1 MRYHIVTLGCPKNVV
16 DSERIERVLG
26 EARHRAVARPSQ
38 ADLLIVNTCGFI
50 DAATEESLDAILR
63 LASGKRRGQRLL
75 VAGCLSQLHP
85 DELLRDLP
93 EVDAVFGV
101 EPWEEIADYAAALD
115 GGVAEAAPDIP
126 ETSPSAPRP
135 SAYLKIADG
144 CDAPCTFC
152 IIPAIKGPARSAPA
166 DQLVAEARLL
176 AAQGVQELVL
186 VAQDSTAYGRDLAQ
200 RDGLPQLLERL
211 AEAVPE
217 VPWLRVMYAYPGHV
231 SRRLAR
237 TMASLPQVCHY
248 LDIPLQHGS
257 PSVLRR
263 MRRPSSLRPLREMFE
278 TLREAMPDIALRST
292 FIVGYPG
299 ETEAEFEELLALLRE
314 LRLDHVGAF
323 TFSPQAG
330 TSAARQPN
338 QVPEPVKRRRYRR
351 LMETAQEVSLERNR
365 EWLGRELDVL
375 VESRPSPR
383 PLPADEAFFVGRS
396 FRDGPE
402 VDGLVLCSGRA
413 EPRTW
418 QRVRITG
425 ALPYDLVG
433 VPAGA

>member
-1 MRYHIVTLGCPKNVV
+1 VRYHIVTLGCPKNVV

-26 EARHRAVARPSQ
+26 EGRHRAVARPSQ

-50 DAATEESLDAILR
+50 DAATEESLAAILR
-63 LASGKRRGQRLL
+63 LASRKQRGQRLL
-75 VAGCLSQLHP
+75 VAGCLSQLHA

-101 EPWEEIADYAAALD
+101 EAWEEIAAYAAALD
-115 GGVAEAAPDIP
+115 GGAAEAAFDIP

-152 IIPAIKGPARSAPA
+152 IIPAIKGPAHSTPA

-186 VAQDSTAYGRDLAQ
+186 VAQDSTAYGRDLGQ

-211 AEAVPE
+211 AQAVPE

-263 MRRPSSLRPLREMFE
+263 MRRPSSLRRLRGMFE
-278 TLREAMPDIALRST
+278 TLREAMPDIALRTT
-292 FIVGYPG
+292 FVVGYPG
-299 ETEAEFEELLALLRE
+299 ETEEEFEELLALVRE
-314 LRLDHVGAF
+314 LRFDHLGAF
-323 TFSPQAG
+323 TFSAQAG
-330 TSAARQPN
+330 TSAARQPG
-338 QVPEPVKRRRYRR
+338 QVPERVKRRRYRR
-351 LMETAQEVSLERNR
+351 LMETAQRVSLQRNR
-365 EWLGRELDVL
+365 EWVGRELQVL
-375 VESRPSPR
+375 VESKPPR
-383 PLPADEAFFVGRS
+383 RRLPGDEGLFVGRS
-396 FRDGPE
+396 FRDAPE

-413 EPRTW
+413 EPGTW
-418 QRVRITG
+418 WRVRITQ

-433 VPAGA
+433 IPADA